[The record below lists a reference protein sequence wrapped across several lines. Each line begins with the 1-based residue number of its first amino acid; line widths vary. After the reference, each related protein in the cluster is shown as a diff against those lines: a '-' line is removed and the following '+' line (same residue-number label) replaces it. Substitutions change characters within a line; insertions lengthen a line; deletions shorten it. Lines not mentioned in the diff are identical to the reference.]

1 MERREETHVVRDDD
15 TGTVHQE
22 ESRVTN
28 SADAPTSDTRVVSSV
43 APARRAIEM
52 IYLLFGIIDGML
64 LMRLLLKLMA
74 ANTDVPFTG
83 FVYGFSDIFLTPF
96 RGILATW
103 VSGRSVLELSVL
115 MAIIVYAL
123 IAYVLARLIAI
134 IFSRS
139 VMVSHRSRTRGW
151 RPGPD

>member
-1 MERREETHVVRDDD
+1 MERKEETHVVRDDD
-15 TGTVHQE
+15 TGTMQEE

-28 SADAPTSDTRVVSSV
+28 AGGGPMADTRVVSSV
-43 APARRAIEM
+43 APARRAVEM
-52 IYLLFGIIDGML
+52 VYLLFGIIDGML
-64 LMRLLLKLMA
+64 LIRLLLKLMA
-74 ANTDVPFTG
+74 ANTNVPFTG

-96 RGILATW
+96 RGLLATW

-123 IAYVLARLIAI
+123 IAYVLARIIAI
-134 IFSRS
+134 IFSRN
-139 VMVSHRSRTRGW
+139 VTVSHRSRTRGW